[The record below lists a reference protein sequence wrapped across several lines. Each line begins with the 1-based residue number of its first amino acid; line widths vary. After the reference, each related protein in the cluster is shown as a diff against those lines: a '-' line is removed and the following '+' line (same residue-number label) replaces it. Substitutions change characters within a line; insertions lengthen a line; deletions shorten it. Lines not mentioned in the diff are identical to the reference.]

1 MSNTEDYLDKLLNSM
16 KGEKQEGETDDF
28 LSGLDADAFR
38 QQFDDEGKDDI
49 FVDTLSEEPEAL
61 LSETET
67 NAEPM
72 QEDIFGSK
80 AQEPADES
88 EPEASFSDLFSESEP
103 KVQEEE
109 KPVED
114 DSDLMALLHA
124 EGDFSELGD
133 MFHESE
139 PKAQESAD
147 ESEPEASFSDLFGG
161 GEPEVQEETVQDTNA
176 GFGLSQETEQ
186 TSERKESSG
195 FLKKVSRVLFGED
208 ELEEAVQEPV
218 SAPATEADPLG
229 IFGTDDVSD
238 ENFRLL
244 QELEGGGTESES
256 GAQEPAETQEDAA
269 ERKKKEKEEKKAKK
283 KAAQAQKRAQAKA
296 AQAEKRAK
304 KARQAKMKKPKEQD
318 LTPPLPKKPV
328 ILCFVMVAS
337 FLLLVLLGT
346 NLFGYSSGI
355 ANAKKQF
362 ALGNYEQAYRAV
374 AGMEM
379 KEQDIDTY
387 EKYRLLAN
395 VSGEY
400 DAYET
405 FMEAGVFDMAL
416 DSLVRAAGRCQ
427 KYLPE
432 AELYGCSGELAKL
445 KEQTQAALGTFGM
458 TEEQALSLYAIEERS
473 EYSVQLQQILAQTGY
488 AVN

>member
-16 KGEKQEGETDDF
+16 KGENQEDETDDF
-28 LSGLDADAFR
+28 LSGLDADAFM

-49 FVDTLSEEPEAL
+49 FVDTLSDEPSAL
-61 LSETET
+61 MSETER
-67 NAEPM
+67 NEAPVQEDVFGSQM
-72 QEDIFGSK
+72 QET
-80 AQEPADES
+80 ADES
-88 EPEASFSDLFSESEP
+88 EAEPSLSDLFSASEP
-103 KVQEEE
+103 QEQEEE
-109 KPVED
+109 KPMED
-114 DSDLMALLHA
+114 DSDLMELLHS

-139 PKAQESAD
+139 AEEQEEVKAD
-147 ESEPEASFSDLFGG
+147 ASPFADLFGG
-161 GEPEVQEETVQDTNA
+161 SEPEVQEEAVQDTDT
-176 GFGLSQETEQ
+176 GLEMSHETDHKGK
-186 TSERKESSG
+186 SKESSG

-244 QELEGGGTESES
+244 QELEGGGIESES
-256 GAQEPAETQEDAA
+256 GTQEPAETQEDAA

-400 DAYET
+400 EAYET

-432 AELYGCSGELAKL
+432 AELYGCSGELANL
-445 KEQTQAALGTFGM
+445 KEQTQTALGTFGM

>member
-16 KGEKQEGETDDF
+16 KGDTQEDETDDF
-28 LSGLDADAFR
+28 LSGLDADAFM

-49 FVDTLSEEPEAL
+49 FVDTLSDEPSAL
-61 LSETET
+61 MSETER
-67 NAEPM
+67 NEAPVQEDVFGSQM
-72 QEDIFGSK
+72 QETV
-80 AQEPADES
+80 DES
-88 EPEASFSDLFSESEP
+88 EAEPSLSDLFSESGAEE
-103 KVQEEE
+103 QEQE

-114 DSDLMALLHA
+114 DSDLMELLHS

-139 PKAQESAD
+139 AEEQEEVNAD
-147 ESEPEASFSDLFGG
+147 ADASPFADLFGG
-161 GEPEVQEETVQDTNA
+161 SEPQVQEEAVQDTDT
-176 GFGLSQETEQ
+176 GLEMSHEPDHKGK
-186 TSERKESSG
+186 SKESSG

-328 ILCFVMVAS
+328 ILCFVMVGS

-400 DAYET
+400 EAYET

-432 AELYGCSGELAKL
+432 AELYGCSGELANL

-488 AVN
+488 AAN

>member
-139 PKAQESAD
+139 AEEQEEVKAD
-147 ESEPEASFSDLFGG
+147 ASPFADLFGG
-161 GEPEVQEETVQDTNA
+161 SEPEVQEEAVQDTDT
-176 GFGLSQETEQ
+176 GLEMSHETDHKGK
-186 TSERKESSG
+186 SKESSG

-218 SAPATEADPLG
+218 SAPAPEADPLG

-244 QELEGGGTESES
+244 QELEGGGIESES

-328 ILCFVMVAS
+328 ILCFVMVGS

-400 DAYET
+400 EAYET

-432 AELYGCSGELAKL
+432 AELYGCSGELANL